1 MLGQSGRYEPVQSL
15 RISWSRYIQHTPTA
29 KQLAFLMLSCEE
41 AFYGGS
47 AGGGKSDAL
56 LMAALQYV
64 DVPGYAALLLRRTY
78 ADLILPEALMDRARQ
93 WLSGTDA
100 QWRDSEK
107 SWRFPSGA
115 TLSFGYLDNEND
127 VYRYQS
133 SAFQF
138 CVAKGTPVLMGDG
151 SWRPIERIAEGDQVQ
166 TLGGPECVLKVH
178 RLGQKPVVLVRS
190 HAGEA
195 LVSAQHRLLCASGD
209 WRTPTELLATRYS
222 PSDNNGGCSFPTCAV
237 SALHHVD
244 SPYCQGPAHERAQRS
259 VSEKTGQGCGVLTEG
274 GQIYSSAFADV
285 RAVAL
290 QPRSCSAHL
299 VLYGQYRHS
308 MGWHR
313 DYRGSYGAC
322 HESLPV
328 GSATCYQPYLRC
340 DGAQLRHA
348 GEACQDSTR
357 RLSDAARQT
366 PTCRSWDGQ
375 ENTPGHSPQWYVHP
389 YTKDYRQISGAV
401 RPVSVDISL
410 AGESEVLDL
419 TVSSQS
425 HYIIYPGYVSSNCGF
440 DELTQFTE
448 SQYRYLFS
456 RLRRLQG
463 VDVPVRM
470 RSASNPG
477 GRGHEWVKQRF
488 ITEGIEHGRV
498 FIPAALADNP
508 FLDRESYVHSLDQ
521 LGVVLRAQLLEG
533 DWSARNSGSMFR
545 REWFKVVDAAPANC
559 AWVRAWDMAAT
570 ESTDTTDPDWSAG
583 CLMGLSDGKSS
594 SP

>member
-15 RISWSRYIQHTPTA
+15 RISWSRYITHTPTA

-64 DVPGYAALLLRRTY
+64 DIPGYAALLLRRTY

-107 SWRFPSGA
+107 TWRFPSGA

-138 CVAKGTPVLMGDG
+138 
-151 SWRPIERIAEGDQVQ
+151 I
-166 TLGGPECVLKVH
+166 
-178 RLGQKPVVLVRS
+178 
-190 HAGEA
+190 
-195 LVSAQHRLLCASGD
+195 
-209 WRTPTELLATRYS
+209 
-222 PSDNNGGCSFPTCAV
+222 
-237 SALHHVD
+237 
-244 SPYCQGPAHERAQRS
+244 
-259 VSEKTGQGCGVLTEG
+259 
-274 GQIYSSAFADV
+274 
-285 RAVAL
+285 
-290 QPRSCSAHL
+290 
-299 VLYGQYRHS
+299 
-308 MGWHR
+308 
-313 DYRGSYGAC
+313 
-322 HESLPV
+322 
-328 GSATCYQPYLRC
+328 
-340 DGAQLRHA
+340 
-348 GEACQDSTR
+348 
-357 RLSDAARQT
+357 
-366 PTCRSWDGQ
+366 
-375 ENTPGHSPQWYVHP
+375 
-389 YTKDYRQISGAV
+389 
-401 RPVSVDISL
+401 
-410 AGESEVLDL
+410 
-419 TVSSQS
+419 
-425 HYIIYPGYVSSNCGF
+425 GF

-488 ITEGIEHGRV
+488 ITEGIYHSRV

-521 LGVVLRAQLLEG
+521 LGVVLRAQLLNG
-533 DWSARNSGSMFR
+533 DWTARNSGSMFR

-583 CLMGLSDGKSS
+583 CLMGLSEGKYYIKDMRHLRGTPQIVEAQVKQAAQIDGKATAIVIEQEPGAGGKTMVAYYIRQLAGYKVVSVRAADSKSVRAAPVSS
-594 SP
+594 QAEAGNVYLVNGQWTGAFLDEVEGFPDGAHDDQVDAMAHAFAWLTAGQRQFMVG